1 MTSSPAPGSWWF
13 SSARGCC
20 ASQLQCFFSHP
31 QNTLSLLQLP
41 QLTAKQRKF
50 YPSFV
55 ILSPFVWYFLD
66 PRAIF
71 PLLEHIL
78 KIDISQ
84 WENDSNDRCS
94 LLSFLLRICL
104 FHKAP
109 ILTAERTVS
118 IYGAK
123 PCSTAWS
130 QSQRYSFSELKYW
143 YSDYRI
149 ERFRNLVCS
158 IHIWVYIIHM
168 SYPLNFKYNIT
179 ATCHI
184 IF

>member
-1 MTSSPAPGSWWF
+1 MSEWTAWARLISPLHLLWNHRPVDRPKEGTSSPRMTSSPAPGSWCF

-50 YPSFV
+50 YPSFI

-71 PLLEHIL
+71 PLLEHNL
-78 KIDISQ
+78 KIDRSQ

-130 QSQRYSFSELKYW
+130 
-143 YSDYRI
+143 
-149 ERFRNLVCS
+149 
-158 IHIWVYIIHM
+158 
-168 SYPLNFKYNIT
+168 
-179 ATCHI
+179 
-184 IF
+184 